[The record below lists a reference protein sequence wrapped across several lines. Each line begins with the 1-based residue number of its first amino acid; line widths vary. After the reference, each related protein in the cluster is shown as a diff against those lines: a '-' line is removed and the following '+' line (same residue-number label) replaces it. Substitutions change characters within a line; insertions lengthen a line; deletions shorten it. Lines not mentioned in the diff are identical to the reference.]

1 MGLNQGDVQF
11 LIDATQAKLAE
22 RYSRGIID
30 VLCRS
35 GATAPDTAQE
45 IRALSQKFTQ
55 RLDELNAAIQ
65 ILNKQEAEEAA
76 KNE

>member
-35 GATAPDTAQE
+35 GATTADTAHE
-45 IRALSQKFTQ
+45 LRVLSEKFTQ

-65 ILNKQEAEEAA
+65 LLNKQEKQGAA